1 MIEFNSNLQSV
12 MRRISTAI
20 QSIDVEKMTGEMA
33 TEVGGMMRKRI
44 HEQGKASD
52 GSGIGTY
59 SPGYMKVRT
68 GNFGN
73 SGTYSR
79 GKNKGNLKNAGVYAR
94 GQKRGNPRPKYN
106 RSANTDVVLS
116 LTREMEN
123 AFGSF
128 KSDDGNWA
136 IGFVLNPNRSAGGE
150 TFKHTDIAKKAE
162 DELYKKPI
170 YSLSKDEQTTIDSI
184 LDRFV
189 VNAFRSTAP

>member
-33 TEVGGMMRKRI
+33 TSAAGMMRERI

-59 SPGYMKVRT
+59 SPEYMKVRT

-94 GQKRGNPRPKYN
+94 GQNRGNPRPKYN
-106 RSANTDVVLS
+106 RSASTDVVLS

-123 AFGSF
+123 DFGAF
-128 KSDDGNWA
+128 KSSNGNWS
-136 IGFVLNPNRSAGGE
+136 IGFIRNPDRAGD
-150 TFKHTDIAKKAE
+150 FKHSDIAKNAE
-162 DELYKKPI
+162 RIYGKHI